1 MNQLVSVIVITYNS
15 AEFVIETLKS
25 IQNQT
30 YNNIELIITDDC
42 SKDETVKVCN
52 DWLLANKD
60 RFAASKIIAVE
71 QNTGVSANLKRGVDA
86 CTGEWI
92 KIIAGDDLLLENCIT
107 DYIKASNEK
116 YFDWAI
122 SKMNKLV
129 NNSITPF
136 ENNIQ
141 NIKDFF
147 SLDIASK
154 YRYYLLNPLFLNPP
168 SGFYRTSVLRDEGT
182 IDVSFPL
189 LEDQPIFLNLLKKNC
204 EGIFLDL
211 PTVSYRINNSSITRK
226 INKQFYTNLL
236 LCYQLHREPYFP
248 DTIFGN
254 IYKKS
259 IKKRFFWLIN
269 SYSAKNKFEVL
280 KNYVWEKLNIILS
293 HLTFKFWK

>member
-15 AEFVIETLKS
+15 SEFVIETLKS

-30 YNNIELIITDDC
+30 YDNIELIITDDC
-42 SKDETVKVCN
+42 SKDETVKICN
-52 DWLLANKD
+52 DWLLANED

-71 QNTGVSANLKRGVDA
+71 QNTGVSANLKRGVDS
-86 CTGEWI
+86 CNGEWI

-107 DYIKASNEK
+107 DYIKVSNEK

-122 SKMNKLV
+122 SKMNKLA
-129 NNSITPF
+129 N
-136 ENNIQ
+136 NNIIPFDNNIP
-141 NIKDFF
+141 NIKNFF

-154 YRYYLLNPLFLNPP
+154 YHYYLLNPLFLNPP
-168 SGFYRTSVLRDEGT
+168 SGFYRTSVLKDEGI

-189 LEDQPIFLNLLKKNC
+189 LEDQPIFLNLLKKNY

-211 PTVSYRINNSSITRK
+211 PTVSYRINDSSITRK
-226 INKQFYTNLL
+226 INKQFYMNLL
-236 LCYQLHREPYFP
+236 LCYQLYREPYFP
-248 DTIFGN
+248 HTIFGN
-254 IYKKS
+254 LYKKS
-259 IKKRFFWLIN
+259 IEKRFFWLIN